1 MICAERATKLNKIDL
16 ASIHVIAHPMVEI
29 TACPLVSA
37 SRKSLGHHKSPMS
50 PTFGEYNFHFQEII
64 V

>member
-1 MICAERATKLNKIDL
+1 MLCVERATKLNKIDL
-16 ASIHVIAHPMVEI
+16 ASIIAHPMVEI
-29 TACPLVSA
+29 STYPLANA
-37 SRKSLGHHKSPMS
+37 SRKSLGQHKSSMS

>member
-1 MICAERATKLNKIDL
+1 MLCVERATKLNKIDL
-16 ASIHVIAHPMVEI
+16 ASIIAHPMVEI
-29 TACPLVSA
+29 TACPLANA
-37 SRKSLGHHKSPMS
+37 SRKSLGQHKSSMS